1 MTERPDAPDDVD
13 MPDTSAADPSDIPD
27 TMPPAGGGETE
38 ADDTPLGVEH
48 GDDDAPLPGIPDV
61 GEGASSG

>member
-1 MTERPDAPDDVD
+1 MTENPE
-13 MPDTSAADPSDIPD
+13 MPDTSAGDDRDLPE

-38 ADDTPLGVEH
+38 ADDTPLGVH
-48 GDDDAPLPGIPDV
+48 RDDDSTDLPGIPDV